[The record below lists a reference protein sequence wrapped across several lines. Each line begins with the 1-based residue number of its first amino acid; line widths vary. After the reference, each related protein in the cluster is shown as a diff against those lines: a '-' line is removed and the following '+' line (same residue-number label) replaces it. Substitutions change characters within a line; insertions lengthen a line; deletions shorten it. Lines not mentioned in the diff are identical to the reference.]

1 MLATDVGLESPT
13 YVKTTGQ
20 NATIEPALATRS
32 GGGEVGATRS
42 ARGKSDV

>member
-1 MLATDVGLESPT
+1 MFAADVGLESPT
-13 YVKTTGQ
+13 YVKATGR
-20 NATIEPALATRS
+20 NATSEPALATPS